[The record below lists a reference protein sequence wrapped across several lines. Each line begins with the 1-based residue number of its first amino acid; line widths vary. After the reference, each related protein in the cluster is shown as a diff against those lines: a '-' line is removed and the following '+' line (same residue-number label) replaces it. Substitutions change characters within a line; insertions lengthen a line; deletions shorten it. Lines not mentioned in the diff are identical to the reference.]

1 MKLNLWWQIPS
12 TYKRRVFLYDIKD
25 ENPLNCIVSK
35 VKIVLVSPNV
45 RVLIYYHGYFLLTC
59 EVHVCQ
65 KVYDQI
71 KFSYRL
77 TWFLRRKQSL
87 YDLYYDMKYSLSNLT
102 FVDIVIGNLLL
113 FWTIISIKNN
123 TTMIIIL
130 NKIWFLLTYLD
141 CSLR

>member
-45 RVLIYYHGYFLLTC
+45 RVLIYCHGYFLLTC